1 MTMPAASWKRIFV
14 EGSAIVV
21 SILLAFAIDA
31 WWQDRQQHDSDL
43 KHLQGVLYELR
54 HHKVLLD
61 EAITSHQ
68 ATLDI
73 GYEFFDLLSPE
84 PTQQEAQR
92 IAELLD
98 LLSNFYR
105 INAPF
110 GSLQTA
116 TSSGALARMR
126 DVQLAA
132 DVASWPTT
140 IDDLLEEQD
149 DAGQFYVFDV
159 FARLGQ
165 RLSLHEVHANR
176 FAYPTGRGTDEIIT
190 DVARQ
195 DPPAN
200 HLSVD
205 YGILYDDIEV
215 RNSIMN
221 LMTFGQ
227 AALGEAT
234 LAIKKLDGL
243 IERLEACIDAGGC

>member
-1 MTMPAASWKRIFV
+1 MTIPPISWKRIFV

-31 WWQDRQQHDSDL
+31 WWQDRQQRDSDL
-43 KHLQGVLYELR
+43 AHLQGVLNELR

-61 EAITSHQ
+61 EAMKSHR

-84 PTQQEAQR
+84 PTEEEAHR

-98 LLSNFYR
+98 LMSNFYR

-116 TSSGALARMR
+116 ISSGALARLQ
-126 DVQLAA
+126 DVRLSSRI
-132 DVASWPTT
+132 ASWPTT

-165 RLSLHEVHANR
+165 RLSLHEVYANR
-176 FAYPTGRGTDEIIT
+176 FAYPTGRGTDEVIT
-190 DVARQ
+190 NVARPE
-195 DPPAN
+195 PPAN

-205 YGILYDDIEV
+205 YGVLYDDMEV
-215 RNSIMN
+215 RNSILN

-234 LAIKKLDGL
+234 LAHEKLDDL
-243 IERLEACIDAGGC
+243 TERLEACIDAGGC